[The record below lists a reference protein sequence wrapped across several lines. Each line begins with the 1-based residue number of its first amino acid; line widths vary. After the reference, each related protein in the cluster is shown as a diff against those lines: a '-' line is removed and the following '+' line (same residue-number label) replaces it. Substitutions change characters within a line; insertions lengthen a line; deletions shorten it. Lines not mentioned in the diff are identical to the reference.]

1 MTVRARA
8 RAAEPARKRSAQP
21 ARTRPVA
28 PAQPRQRSA
37 TRNRARMDLRGLLR
51 WAWIPALMFMLC
63 GIVWLNNS
71 TLQLSAHSSMTI
83 QRTNAAQVDIN
94 NINSALQQEDAQVRI
109 AAAQGLG
116 MKQEKP
122 NQVRFLRTATPTR

>member
-1 MTVRARA
+1 MTVRA

-28 PAQPRQRSA
+28 PTQPRQRPA
-37 TRNRARMDLRGLLR
+37 TRTRPRLDIRGLLR
-51 WAWIPALMFMLC
+51 WAWIPALMIMLC

-83 QRTNAAQVDIN
+83 QRINAAQVDIN
-94 NINSALQQEDAQVRI
+94 NINSALQQETSQVRM
-109 AAAQGLG
+109 AASHGLG
-116 MKQEKP
+116 MKQVNP
-122 NQVRFLRTATPTR
+122 TQVRFLRAATPTR